1 MRSGLSSFLRNP
13 ILAFA
18 VLAAICSPIAGYSGQ
33 EATPPQAQA
42 LDDETYRIQAY
53 AHHGL
58 ALLYLAKGE
67 VDKALVEARA
77 IIQPPIPPA
86 FDKAVA
92 ESICKIADKL
102 KDLRR
107 FDLAQTLLDET
118 LKVTVQIPNRVS
130 ILKVKSRL
138 FLLAGEESKA
148 IDAWKRAVELE
159 AKIRQ

>member
-18 VLAAICSPIAGYSGQ
+18 VLAAICSPIAGYPRQ

-42 LDDETYRIQAY
+42 LDEETYRIQAH
-53 AHHGL
+53 AHHAL
-58 ALLYLAKGE
+58 ALHYLAKGE

-86 FDKAVA
+86 FDSAVA

-148 IDAWKRAVELE
+148 IDAWKRAMELE
-159 AKIRQ
+159 GKIRQ